1 MIYIY
6 IFFKHTLT
14 KFQEFNCKKVKTFV
28 TLATIAVISIL
39 AAAASWDENELTS
52 RKAEIQSALEQAM
65 I

>member
-1 MIYIY
+1 M
-6 IFFKHTLT
+6 
-14 KFQEFNCKKVKTFV
+14 KTFV

-39 AAAASWDENELTS
+39 AAAASWDKNELTS